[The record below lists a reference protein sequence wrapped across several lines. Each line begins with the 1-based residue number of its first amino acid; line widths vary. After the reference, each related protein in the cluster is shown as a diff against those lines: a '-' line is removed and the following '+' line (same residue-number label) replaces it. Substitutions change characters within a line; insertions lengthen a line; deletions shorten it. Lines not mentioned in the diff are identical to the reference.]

1 MADYAE
7 ILIVDDMP
15 DQIAYSGTLLRA
27 EGYRVFATTSGK
39 GVMRF
44 LEGRIPDLILLD
56 IQLGD
61 TNGLEICRMIKANPK
76 TSAVPIIFLTSE
88 TSPEII
94 SRSFELG
101 GCDYVKKPFIKEE
114 YLARIRTHLQI
125 ALQQRDLTNANNEL
139 TMFCSAVSHDLKAPF
154 NIINMLIEMLRSELG
169 ENQEQG
175 IYDIMGMIVSKATQ
189 TRIMIERL
197 FEFSKMCN
205 VKPKMKP
212 VDIREIT
219 AETFRELHGL
229 EAERDIEFICGDLP
243 TVDGDEVLI
252 RIMMKNLLGNAIKY
266 TSKRKKA
273 VIEVSGSV
281 NNTYNVIKIKDN
293 GSGFDMTYANKLF
306 QVFQRLHSEEEFEGS
321 GVGLALV
328 NRIMERHG
336 GKVEAYGEV
345 DKGAEFSLLF
355 PKKQYGEQI

>member
-1 MADYAE
+1 MTNYAE

-15 DQIAYSGTLLRA
+15 DQIAYSGTLLKA
-27 EGYRVFATTSGK
+27 EGYRVFAATSGK
-39 GVMRF
+39 AAVTF
-44 LEGRIPDLILLD
+44 LEKRTPDMILLD

-61 TNGLEICRMIKANPK
+61 TNGLELCRVIKSNQK
-76 TSAVPIIFLTSE
+76 TSAIPIIFLTSE

-101 GCDYVKKPFIKEE
+101 GCDYVRKPFIKEE

-125 ALQQRDLTNANNEL
+125 ANQQKDLTNANNEL

-154 NIINMLIEMLRSELG
+154 NIINMLIEMLRGELG

-175 IYDIMGMIVSKATQ
+175 IYDIMDMIVSKATQ

-212 VDIREIT
+212 VNIKEI
-219 AETFRELHGL
+219 AENMFRDLYAL
-229 EAERDIEFICGDLP
+229 ESGRKIDFICGDLP
-243 TVDGDEVLI
+243 TVEGDEVLI
-252 RIMMKNLLGNAIKY
+252 GIMMKNLLGNAIKY
-266 TSKRKKA
+266 TSKREQA
-273 VIEVSGSV
+273 VIEVSGSSDK
-281 NNTYNVIKIKDN
+281 TYNKIKIRDN

-336 GKVEAYGEV
+336 GLVEAYGEV

-355 PKKQYGEQI
+355 PKYD

>member
-1 MADYAE
+1 MTNYAE

-15 DQIAYSGTLLRA
+15 DQIAYSGTLLKA
-27 EGYRVFATTSGK
+27 EGYRVFAATSGK
-39 GVMRF
+39 AAVTF
-44 LEGRIPDLILLD
+44 LEKRTPDMILLD

-61 TNGLEICRMIKANPK
+61 TNGLELCRVIKSNQK
-76 TSAVPIIFLTSE
+76 TSAIPIIFLTSE

-101 GCDYVKKPFIKEE
+101 GCDYVRKPFIKEE

-125 ALQQRDLTNANNEL
+125 ANQQKDLTNANNEL

-154 NIINMLIEMLRSELG
+154 NIINMLIEMLRGELG

-175 IYDIMGMIVSKATQ
+175 IYDIMDMIVSKATQ

-212 VDIREIT
+212 VNIKEI
-219 AETFRELHGL
+219 AENTFKDLYAL
-229 EAERDIEFICGDLP
+229 ESGRKIDFICEDLP
-243 TVDGDEVLI
+243 TVEGDEVLI
-252 RIMMKNLLGNAIKY
+252 GIMLKNLLGNAIKY
-266 TSKRKKA
+266 TSKREIA
-273 VIEVSGSV
+273 VIEISGSSDK
-281 NNTYNVIKIKDN
+281 TYNKIKIRDN

-336 GKVEAYGEV
+336 GLVEAYGEV

-355 PKKQYGEQI
+355 PKYD

>member
-1 MADYAE
+1 MTNYAE

-27 EGYRVFATTSGK
+27 EGYRVFAATSGK
-39 GVMRF
+39 AAVKF
-44 LEGRIPDLILLD
+44 LEKRIPNIILLD

-61 TNGLEICRMIKANPK
+61 TNGLDLCKVIKGNQK
-76 TSAVPIIFLTSE
+76 TSTVPIIFLTSE
-88 TSPEII
+88 TSPDII
-94 SRSFELG
+94 SKSFELG

-125 ALQQRDLTNANNEL
+125 ANQQKDLTNANNEL

-154 NIINMLIEMLRSELG
+154 NIINMLIEMLRGELG
-169 ENQEQG
+169 DSQEQG
-175 IYDIMGMIVSKATQ
+175 IYDIMDMIVSKATQ

-212 VDIREIT
+212 VNIKEIT
-219 AETFRELHGL
+219 ENMFHDLYAL
-229 EAERDIEFICGDLP
+229 ESNRRIDFICGDLP
-243 TVDGDEVLI
+243 TVEGDEVLI
-252 RIMMKNLLGNAIKY
+252 GIMMKNLLGNAIKY
-266 TSKRKKA
+266 TSKREQA
-273 VIEVSGSV
+273 VIEVSGSSDK
-281 NNTYNVIKIKDN
+281 TYNRIKIRDN

-336 GKVEAYGEV
+336 GRVEAYGEV

-355 PKKQYGEQI
+355 PKYN

>member
-1 MADYAE
+1 MTNYAE

-27 EGYRVFATTSGK
+27 EGYRVFAATSGK
-39 GVMRF
+39 AAVKF
-44 LEGRIPDLILLD
+44 LEKRIPNIILLD

-61 TNGLEICRMIKANPK
+61 TNGLDLCKVIKNNQK
-76 TSAVPIIFLTSE
+76 TSTVPIIFLTSE
-88 TSPEII
+88 TSPDII
-94 SRSFELG
+94 SKSFELG

-125 ALQQRDLTNANNEL
+125 ANQQKDLTNANNEL

-154 NIINMLIEMLRSELG
+154 NIINMLIEMLRGELG
-169 ENQEQG
+169 DSQEQG
-175 IYDIMGMIVSKATQ
+175 IYDIMDMIVSKATQ

-212 VDIREIT
+212 VNIKEIT
-219 AETFRELHGL
+219 ENMFHDLYAL
-229 EAERDIEFICGDLP
+229 ESNRRIDFICGDLP
-243 TVDGDEVLI
+243 TVEGDEVLI
-252 RIMMKNLLGNAIKY
+252 GIMMKNLLGNAIKY
-266 TSKRKKA
+266 TSKREQA
-273 VIEVSGSV
+273 VIEVSGSSDK
-281 NNTYNVIKIKDN
+281 TYNRIKIRDN

-336 GKVEAYGEV
+336 GRVEAYGEV
-345 DKGAEFSLLF
+345 NKGAEFSLLF
-355 PKKQYGEQI
+355 PKYN

>member
-1 MADYAE
+1 MTNYAE

-15 DQIAYSGTLLRA
+15 DHIAYSGTLLKA
-27 EGYRVFATTSGK
+27 EGYRVFAATSGK
-39 GVMRF
+39 AAMHF
-44 LEGRIPDLILLD
+44 LEKRIPDLILLD

-61 TNGLEICRMIKANPK
+61 TSGLDVCRQIKDNPE
-76 TSAVPIIFLTSE
+76 TSTIPIIFLTSE

-114 YLARIRTHLQI
+114 YLARIRTHLQV
-125 ALQQRDLTNANNEL
+125 AVQQRELTNANNEL

-154 NIINMLIEMLRSELG
+154 NIINMLIEMLGSELG

-175 IYDIMGMIVSKATQ
+175 IYDIMDMIVSKATQ

-205 VKPKMKP
+205 INPKIQP
-212 VDIREIT
+212 VDIKKI
-219 AETFRELHGL
+219 AVDTFNELYKL
-229 EAERDIEFICGDLP
+229 EQNRDIDFICGDLP
-243 TVDGDEVLI
+243 IVDGDEVLI
-252 RIMMKNLLGNAIKY
+252 QIMMKNLLGNAIKY
-266 TSKRKKA
+266 TSKRDHA
-273 VIEVSGSV
+273 VIEISGSSDK
-281 NNTYNVIKIKDN
+281 TYNMIKIRDN

-328 NRIMERHG
+328 NRIMKRHG
-336 GKVEAYGEV
+336 GFIEAYGEV
-345 DKGAEFSLLF
+345 EKGAEFSLSF
-355 PKKQYGEQI
+355 PKK